1 MNAMPPKDDALSRR
15 SFLDLLVKACLAGS
29 ALMGLG
35 IVMRYLGY
43 HTEDSRSSQ
52 YDLGLASEYPP
63 GSRIP
68 VQDAQAIIIHD
79 NQGFHAIS
87 LVCPHLGCTVN
98 VTSEGFSCPCHG
110 SRFIPDG
117 SLRKGPASHP
127 LNSIPIEVDGE
138 DHLILFPG

>member
-15 SFLDLLVKACLAGS
+15 SFLGLMVKACLAGS

-35 IVMRYLGY
+35 IVIRYLGY

-52 YDLGLASEYPP
+52 YDLGLASEYPL

-79 NQGFHAIS
+79 NQGFRAIS

-110 SRFIPDG
+110 SRFMPDG

-127 LNSIPIEVDGE
+127 LNSIPIEVDAE